1 MATTL
6 SREQIAALLEAVAAD
21 MIERKD
27 ELTVLDAE
35 LGDGDLGRTVERG
48 FTAIREALQSA
59 ALQTT
64 ENPDEDLGRFLFR
77 MGKLFSSAGASSFGA
92 LFGTA
97 LMTGG
102 MSLKDKHEAN
112 LSELAD
118 ATQVALDALMERGKA
133 KLGDKTMLDAIAPAI
148 VAMRAAVS
156 EYGEDAALANTFR
169 AAADAAQKGADDT
182 KDMQSQIGRA
192 SWQGERSAGKM
203 DGGARAI
210 AMMFEAAAKHFE

>member
-6 SREQIAALLEAVAAD
+6 SREQIAALLDAVAAE

-48 FTAIREALQSA
+48 FAAIREAIQA
-59 ALQTT
+59 N

-77 MGKLFSSAGASSFGA
+77 MGKLFSNAGASSFGA

-97 LMTGG
+97 LMKGG
-102 MSLKDKHEAN
+102 MALKDKREAN

-148 VAMRAAVS
+148 TAMRTTVR
-156 EYGEDAALANTFR
+156 EKGESAALADYFR
-169 AAADAAQKGADDT
+169 AAADAAQKGAEDT

-210 AMMFEAAAKHFE
+210 AMMLDASAKHFS

>member
-48 FTAIREALQSA
+48 FTAIREALQ
-59 ALQTT
+59 TT

-97 LMTGG
+97 LMKGG

-156 EYGEDAALANTFR
+156 EYGEDATLANTFR

-192 SWQGERSAGKM
+192 SWQGERSAGKT